1 MRASSNTRRNV
12 ETCGI
17 LAGNLV
23 IIHQLNSNYPHL
35 NTYSLFHLQS
45 QGCLK
50 LTHIIIPKQT
60 GTSDSCNTC
69 NEEEIFEALD
79 SSDLITLGWIHVSK
93 WVYLHVCHCDPI
105 CYSCVQCGCHLILLH
120 RLILPRLV
128 LCPALTCTH
137 NVLTS

>member
-1 MRASSNTRRNV
+1 MIVPADVPREFLMRASSNTRRNV

-60 GTSDSCNTC
+60 GTSDSCDTC

-93 WVYLHVCHCDPI
+93 WIYLHVCHCDPI
-105 CYSCVQCGCHLILLH
+105 NLLFM
-120 RLILPRLV
+120 
-128 LCPALTCTH
+128 CT
-137 NVLTS
+137 VWLSSYPFA

>member
-1 MRASSNTRRNV
+1 MIVPADVPREFLMRASSNTRRNV

-23 IIHQLNSNYPHL
+23 ITHQLNSNHPHL
-35 NTYSLFHLQS
+35 STCSLFPLQS

-60 GTSDSCNTC
+60 GTSDSCDTC

-79 SSDLITLGWIHVSK
+79 SNDLITLGWIHVSK
-93 WVYLHVCHCDPI
+93 I
-105 CYSCVQCGCHLILLH
+105 NGFI
-120 RLILPRLV
+120 
-128 LCPALTCTH
+128 
-137 NVLTS
+137 